1 MPPGLQS
8 DGDFYD
14 REQVINIINSVIRKM
29 QEHDGVSREAVC
41 AELLSL
47 KNMVDDLRLQ
57 LISSDAGDISG
68 KHIPVATDELG
79 AVVLTTEQATTKIM
93 ESCESITQILQD
105 APPSI
110 RTEIEHH
117 LIEIFEACTFQD
129 ITGQRIR
136 KVEKALRTI
145 DEKATALIRVL
156 EKHLT
161 HGKTM
166 ASRPAPDGEQS
177 LLNGPAMPDDA
188 MSQDEIDK
196 LLNAL
201 GN

>member
-1 MPPGLQS
+1 MSPGLPS
-8 DGDFYD
+8 EGDFYD

-29 QEHDGVSREAVC
+29 QEHEGVSREVVC

-47 KNMVDDLRLQ
+47 KNMVDDLRTQ
-57 LISSDAGDISG
+57 LLSSDAGDISG
-68 KHIPVATDELG
+68 RHIPIATDELG
-79 AVVLTTEQATTKIM
+79 AVVLTTEKATTKIM
-93 ESCESITQILQD
+93 ESCESITEILND

-110 RTEIEHH
+110 RTEIESY
-117 LIEIFEACTFQD
+117 IIDIFEACTFQD

-136 KVEKALRTI
+136 KVEKALRMI
-145 DEKATALIRVL
+145 DEKASALMRVL
-156 EKHLT
+156 ERHLT

-166 ASRPAPDGEQS
+166 ASHPVHDDEQS

-196 LLNAL
+196 LLSTL